1 MKASACS
8 KVLLTGAY
16 LIIDPK
22 YSGLV
27 LATDAR
33 FHTTSRLVKNPEN
46 SLIKVK
52 SNQFKLEIHY
62 DGDGQVVNGDGNG
75 FLNKCIKFMLEILK
89 IEKGKQTIQMD
100 IELSGDNAFYS

>member
-1 MKASACS
+1 MENQTTQVRASACS

-33 FHTTSRLVKNPEN
+33 FHSTSRLSLNTN
-46 SLIKVK
+46 SSLIKVK
-52 SNQFKLEIHY
+52 SSQFKLEIHY
-62 DGDGQVVNGDGNG
+62 DGDGKVVNGEGNG
-75 FLNKCIKFMLEILK
+75 FLNKCIKFMLEILRVQ
-89 IEKGKQTIQMD
+89 KG
-100 IELSGDNAFYS
+100 